1 VIRVGTAGWSIPREL
16 AACAPGTGSHLERYS
31 RQLNAVEINSS
42 FYRPHAFTTYRKW
55 ADATLP
61 DFRFAVKVPRTITH
75 ELKLRRPR
83 IALERFLAETGG
95 LGVKRGPLLV
105 QLPPSHAFDRRVVA
119 RFFEQFR
126 SQHNGAIV
134 CEPRHATWF
143 TAPADRL
150 LEAYEVARV
159 AADPSVAPGAS
170 QPGGWKSLQYFRL
183 HGSPRMYW
191 SRYSTRAIRTIA
203 ATLHA
208 AEGVDAWCIFDN
220 TALGSALENACELM
234 AQIGHRP

>member
-1 VIRVGTAGWSIPREL
+1 MG
-16 AACAPGTGSHLERYS
+16 
-31 RQLNAVEINSS
+31 
-42 FYRPHAFTTYRKW
+42 F
-55 ADATLP
+55 
-61 DFRFAVKVPRTITH
+61 
-75 ELKLRRPR
+75 
-83 IALERFLAETGG
+83 
-95 LGVKRGPLLV
+95 KRGPLLV

-126 SQHNGAIV
+126 AQHNGAIV

-170 QPGGWKSLQYFRL
+170 QPGGWKDLQYFRL

-191 SRYSTRAIRTIA
+191 SRYSTDAIRTLA
-203 ATLHA
+203 ATLRTSTA
-208 AEGVDAWCIFDN
+208 VDAWCIFDN
-220 TALGSALENACELM
+220 TAMGSALENACELM
-234 AQIGHRP
+234 AHIGPLP

>member
-1 VIRVGTAGWSIPREL
+1 MILVGTAGWSIPRAL
-16 AACAPGTGSHLERYS
+16 AERAPGTGSHLERYS
-31 RQLNAVEINSS
+31 RRLNAVEINSS
-42 FYRPHAFTTYRKW
+42 FYRPHAFATYKKW
-55 ADATLP
+55 ADATP
-61 DFRFAVKVPRTITH
+61 ADFRFAVKVPRGITH

-83 IALERFLAETGG
+83 IALERFLAETAG
-95 LGVKRGPLLV
+95 LGAKRGPLLV
-105 QLPPSHAFDRRVVA
+105 QLPPSHVFDRRVVT

-126 SQHNGAIV
+126 SQHDGAIV

-159 AADPSVAPGAS
+159 AADPPVAPGAS
-170 QPGGWKSLQYFRL
+170 QPGGWKDLTYFRL

-191 SRYSTRAIRTIA
+191 SRYSSDAIRTLA
-203 ATLHA
+203 DTLRRSTA
-208 AEGVDAWCIFDN
+208 VDAWCIFDN
-220 TALGSALENACELM
+220 TAMGSALDNACELM

>member
-1 VIRVGTAGWSIPREL
+1 
-16 AACAPGTGSHLERYS
+16 LERYS

-42 FYRPHAFTTYRKW
+42 FYRPHAFATYKKW
-55 ADATLP
+55 ADATPP

-83 IALERFLAETGG
+83 MELERFLAETGG
-95 LGVKRGPLLV
+95 LGFKRGPLLV

-119 RFFEQFR
+119 RFFEHFR
-126 SQHNGAIV
+126 SRHEGAIV

-143 TAPADRL
+143 AAPAERL
-150 LEAYEVARV
+150 LEAYQVARV

-170 QPGGWKSLQYFRL
+170 QPGGWKDLQYFRL

-191 SRYSTRAIRTIA
+191 SRYSMDAIRVLA
-203 ATLHA
+203 GTLHA
-208 AEGVDAWCIFDN
+208 STAVDAWCVFDN
-220 TALGSALENACELM
+220 TAMGSALDNACELM
-234 AQIGHRP
+234 AHIGPLP